1 MVPVHSEGL
10 ELHRIEML
18 GGGREFCQEFFTDVR
33 IPDADRIGEVDDGWT
48 VGIRWLF
55 HERSFAMSPYIIGMA
70 RWRRGIRHSREALIR
85 LARQAG
91 TIEDPGPGH
100 DRRGQSRFAGR
111 GGGDEADS
119 QASVPAT

>member
-1 MVPVHSEGL
+1 MPGPNQRDVEKHRGLSVFLVPVHSEGL

-33 IPDADRIGEVDDGWT
+33 IPDADRIGDVDDGWT

-70 RWRRGIRHSREALIR
+70 RWRRGIRHSR
-85 LARQAG
+85 
-91 TIEDPGPGH
+91 
-100 DRRGQSRFAGR
+100 RR
-111 GGGDEADS
+111 
-119 QASVPAT
+119 P